1 MSHRAPFSSPPLRL
15 YARSAGVQI
24 GDDWPSWAPAALWR
38 TAPETSP
45 FRAVASIVKHRDELT
60 KSSERLLKPSAVSL
74 LTDGQLSWLMDVDE
88 ARSTLTIVATKVQ
101 ITWAAKRMLGVVAL
115 SSRLVMRCLSES
127 GVCVTVYTNMKGS
140 FEVVQYTYV
149 LEAKYTEI
157 GYRMAPHTQPHQ
169 TPVRPQ
175 VFSHCALSPR
185 IPPYTRLSP
194 GCPVVRFVR

>member
-1 MSHRAPFSSPPLRL
+1 MRA
-15 YARSAGVQI
+15 AGVLS
-24 GDDWPSWAPAALWR
+24 GDDWPSCAPAALWN
-38 TAPETSP
+38 TAPGTSP
-45 FRAVASIVKHRDELT
+45 FRAVSNIVKHRDELT

-74 LTDGQLSWLMDVDE
+74 LIDGQLSWLIHVDE

-101 ITWAAKRMLGVVAL
+101 TWAAKRKLGVVAL

-149 LEAKYTEI
+149 LEAEYTEI

-175 VFSHCALSPR
+175 VFSHCESG
-185 IPPYTRLSP
+185 I
-194 GCPVVRFVR
+194 

>member
-1 MSHRAPFSSPPLRL
+1 MSRCQLVMSHRAPFSSPPLRL

-24 GDDWPSWAPAALWR
+24 GDDWPSWAPAALWN
-38 TAPETSP
+38 TALGTSP
-45 FRAVASIVKHRDELT
+45 FRAVSNIVKHRDELT

-127 GVCVTVYTNMKGS
+127 GVCVSVYTNMKGS
-140 FEVVQYTYV
+140 FEVVQYMYS
-149 LEAKYTEI
+149 
-157 GYRMAPHTQPHQ
+157 M
-169 TPVRPQ
+169 
-175 VFSHCALSPR
+175 F
-185 IPPYTRLSP
+185 
-194 GCPVVRFVR
+194 

>member
-1 MSHRAPFSSPPLRL
+1 MEH
-15 YARSAGVQI
+15 G
-24 GDDWPSWAPAALWR
+24 
-38 TAPETSP
+38 
-45 FRAVASIVKHRDELT
+45 ASILTIQGCQHIVKHRDELT

-101 ITWAAKRMLGVVAL
+101 TWAAKRKLGVVAL

-140 FEVVQYTYV
+140 FEVVQYTYTYV
-149 LEAKYTEI
+149 LEAKYTRKYTEI
-157 GYRMAPHTQPHQ
+157 GYRMAPHTRPHQ

-175 VFSHCALSPR
+175 VFSHCVTTTATLS
-185 IPPYTRLSP
+185 L
-194 GCPVVRFVR
+194 